1 LFYKTIS
8 HQRVIPLN
16 EMGPSW
22 SHGSWIYNYLCN
34 QCILPLPLRVR
45 IPLRRGVLD
54 TTPCDKVCQWVA
66 AGRWFSPVS
75 FSNKTDRHDIGEI
88 LLKVA
93 LNTIK
98 LNLAI
103 FHNANYHKLNVLTC
117 EKTHSHSLGSCLLF
131 GCCEIILRKQHIVH
145 NS

>member
-1 LFYKTIS
+1 MVLNLNLYTLHLSRNGEFHFKIVS
-8 HQRVIPLN
+8 ELHILQRLT
-16 EMGPSW
+16 
-22 SHGSWIYNYLCN
+22 LA
-34 QCILPLPLRVR
+34 VR
-45 IPLRRGVLD
+45 IPFRQGVLD
-54 TTPCDKVCQWVA
+54 TTLCDKVGQWVA

-145 NS
+145 NW

>member
-1 LFYKTIS
+1 MLNLNLYTLHLSRNGEFHFKIVS
-8 HQRVIPLN
+8 ELHILQRLT
-16 EMGPSW
+16 
-22 SHGSWIYNYLCN
+22 LA
-34 QCILPLPLRVR
+34 VR
-45 IPLRRGVLD
+45 IPFRQGVLD
-54 TTPCDKVCQWVA
+54 TTLCDIVCQWVA
-66 AGRWFSPVS
+66 AGRLFSPVS
-75 FSNKTDRHDIGEI
+75 FFNKTDRHDIGEI

-131 GCCEIILRKQHIVH
+131 GCCEIILQKQHIVY